1 MPTEN
6 TTRFIPRKGLS
17 ENLNRCEVVEG
28 QFVISLDDRKLYMD
42 AIVDGTLQRL
52 PLGGDINTA
61 IITWSMITSKPFSL
75 LAENDF
81 TIEDD
86 TLSISDNVKFSNRD
100 TLSNIT
106 INSENNNILYET
118 YPMITET
125 YNTNIYESPS
135 QQDVNDIILQVWGS

>member
-17 ENLNRCEVVEG
+17 ENLNRCEVAEG

-61 IITWSMITSKPFSL
+61 IINWDMVRNKPFSEISEL
-75 LAENDF
+75 DF
-81 TIEDD
+81 
-86 TLSISDNVKFSNRD
+86 SVQDNVLFAGDNLRFSNKAILD
-100 TLSNIT
+100 LFQID
-106 INSENNNILYET
+106 NSNNNILYNVYSLMT
-118 YPMITET
+118 DS
-125 YNTNIYESPS
+125 YNTNIYEIPS
-135 QQDVNDIILQVWGS
+135 QQDSNDIILQVWGA

>member
-61 IITWSMITSKPFSL
+61 IITWSMITGKPFSL
-75 LAENDF
+75 LTENDF

>member
-61 IITWSMITSKPFSL
+61 IITWNMITNKPFSL

-81 TIEDD
+81 IIEDD

-100 TLSNIT
+100 TLNNIT

>member
-17 ENLNRCEVVEG
+17 ENLNRCGVVEG

-61 IITWSMITSKPFSL
+61 TITWSMITSKPFSL

-86 TLSISDNVKFSNRD
+86 TLSISDNVKFLNRD

-135 QQDVNDIILQVWGS
+135 QQDVNDIMLQVWGS